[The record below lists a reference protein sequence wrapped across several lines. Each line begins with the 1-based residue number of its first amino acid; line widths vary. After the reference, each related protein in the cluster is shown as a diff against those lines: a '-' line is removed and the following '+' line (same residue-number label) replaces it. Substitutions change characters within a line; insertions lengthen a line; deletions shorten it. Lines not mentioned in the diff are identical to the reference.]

1 MTVPTMISLKE
12 KTALI
17 TGASSGVGRAL
28 AFELAA
34 LGAAV
39 LLLSRTPQKLELVA
53 QEIRRRGSA
62 EVQTFPIDLTDEAV
76 LHRFS
81 GEFRAKHSG
90 LDFLIH
96 SAGIFRHGA
105 VASAPLAEFDELY
118 RVNVRAPLA
127 LTQLL
132 LPQLMAA
139 KGTVVF
145 INSTAGVSTHA
156 NVGQYAASKHA
167 LKAVADTLRLE
178 NSAQGLRVMSVMLG
192 RTATP
197 MQQEVCRL
205 EGSAYDASKF
215 LQPQD
220 VARTIA
226 HALILPDS
234 AELTDLYIRPTRR

>member
-1 MTVPTMISLKE
+1 MISLKE
-12 KTALI
+12 RTALI

-28 AFELAA
+28 ALELAA

-39 LLLSRTPQKLELVA
+39 MLLARSPQKLDAVA
-53 QEIRRRGSA
+53 QEIRSRGGVA
-62 EVQTFPIDLTDEAV
+62 QTHAVDLTEDAA

-81 GEFRAKHSG
+81 GEFQSRHRG

-105 VASAPLAEFDELY
+105 MASAPLAEFDDLY
-118 RVNVRAPLA
+118 RVNVRAPVA

-145 INSTAGVSTHA
+145 INSTAGVTTHA

-178 NSAQGLRVMSVMLG
+178 NSAQGLHVMSVMLG

-205 EGSAYDASKF
+205 EGSVYDASKF

-226 HALILPDS
+226 HALTLPDS

>member
-12 KTALI
+12 RTALI

-28 AFELAA
+28 ALELAA
-34 LGAAV
+34 LGAV
-39 LLLSRTPQKLELVA
+39 VMLLARTPQKLESVA
-53 QEIRRRGSA
+53 QEIRRSGGVA
-62 EVQTFPIDLTDEAV
+62 QTHTVDLTEDAA

-81 GEFRAKHSG
+81 GEFQIRHSG

-105 VASAPLAEFDELY
+105 LASAPLAEFDDLY
-118 RVNVRAPLA
+118 RVNVRAPVA

-139 KGTVVF
+139 RGTVVF
-145 INSTAGVSTHA
+145 INSTAGVTTHA
-156 NVGQYAASKHA
+156 NVGPYAASKHA

-205 EGSAYDASKF
+205 EGSVYDASKF
-215 LQPQD
+215 LRPED
-220 VARTIA
+220 VARTIV
-226 HALILPDS
+226 HALTLPDS
-234 AELTDLYIRPTRR
+234 AELTDLYIRPTRQ